1 MRRAQPALHPNAV
14 VCTTHLGSLVLRQL
28 GRRHPVR
35 RVVVKTWRV
44 RRHLSHRLR
53 VRVHRRMGGS
63 STSRESALL
72 RLIMRECYGRVLL
85 VRRPRVIT
93 RTVRHLS
100 GMARLMMM
108 AVRTGRSA
116 GGVIRGRRRAV
127 GDLLAIHGAAAAVL
141 AGAADELFRIPITLR
156 ASCFA
161 IRQIVAGN
169 VLPL

>member
-1 MRRAQPALHPNAV
+1 
-14 VCTTHLGSLVLRQL
+14 
-28 GRRHPVR
+28 
-35 RVVVKTWRV
+35 
-44 RRHLSHRLR
+44 
-53 VRVHRRMGGS
+53 
-63 STSRESALL
+63 
-72 RLIMRECYGRVLL
+72 MRECYGRVLL

-141 AGAADELFRIPITLR
+141 AGAADELFRVPIALR